1 MHTLELTTDELKA
14 VREALEALEYN
25 RPGLNSALNKVK
37 AEIKRTEAVLT
48 VPAIVGTTTP
58 VALRFTTDGSRL

>member
-25 RPGLNSALNKVK
+25 RPGLNRALAKVR
-37 AEIKRTEAVLT
+37 AELKRTEAVLT
-48 VPAIVGTTTP
+48 VPAIAGIATP
-58 VALRFTTDGSRL
+58 TNLRFTTDGSRL